1 MITGAHPHPK
11 NAREPPPPPPPE
23 ISLCNINDQQKFND
37 TIFIQLVFSYAVGN
51 NIVL

>member
-1 MITGAHPHPK
+1 MISVVHPHPK
-11 NAREPPPPPPPE
+11 NAREPPPPE

>member
-1 MITGAHPHPK
+1 MISVAHPHPK
-11 NAREPPPPPPPE
+11 NAREPPPPPE

>member
-1 MITGAHPHPK
+1 MISVAHPHPK
-11 NAREPPPPPPPE
+11 SAKEPPPQK

>member
-1 MITGAHPHPK
+1 MISVAHPHPK